1 MTSNRTLISNG
12 NPIEEIVGFSKA
24 VRVGSFIAVGG
35 TAPVDKNGKTV
46 GIGDVHAQTNQSFE
60 VIKVALEQAEAGRKD
75 IVRTRVIL
83 TDIETEKRRLKRV
96 RNITLMRSPSILL
109 LCISAKTS
117 PQYALRINQRSMLRA
132 IDACLNRLIGL
143 PLISLLMVECP
154 K

>member
-35 TAPVDKNGKTV
+35 TAPVDKKGKTV

-96 RNITLMRSPSILL
+96 KNIKLMRSPSILL
-109 LCISAKTS
+109 QPLS
-117 PQYALRINQRSMLRA
+117 
-132 IDACLNRLIGL
+132 GL
-143 PLISLLMVECP
+143 
-154 K
+154 